1 MKSKTIL
8 TICLLGM
15 FAPCSRAHYRLSENI
30 PTLIMDEGD
39 KLPLQI
45 KKNEDEINNNG
56 EPEPRILIPEV
67 TLQDRAL
74 HFITP
79 CSGCTFRLVQSGNV
93 CYEVEIMGNT
103 LTIPATFTGI
113 YELQII
119 SGDII
124 FYTEVEL

>member
-1 MKSKTIL
+1 MKRNFITFICLISFLTPYIHAYDNSSFL
-8 TICLLGM
+8 TI
-15 FAPCSRAHYRLSENI
+15 NI
-30 PTLIMDEGD
+30 SDGEGE

-45 KKNEDEINNNG
+45 KKDEKENGNG
-56 EPEPRILIPEV
+56 EPDRRTLIPEV
-67 TLQDRAL
+67 TLQGNTL

-103 LTIPATFTGI
+103 LTIPASFTGM
-113 YELQII
+113 YELQIV
-119 SGDII
+119 SGDTI

>member
-8 TICLLGM
+8 TICFLGM

-30 PTLIMDEGD
+30 PTLIIDEGD

-56 EPEPRILIPEV
+56 EPEPRTLIPEV
-67 TLQDRAL
+67 TLEGNTL

-79 CSGCTFRLVQSGNV
+79 CNGCTFRLVQSGNIS
-93 CYEVEIMGNT
+93 YEVEITGNM
-103 LTIPATFTGI
+103 LIIPGTFTGM
-113 YELQII
+113 YELQIV
-119 SGDII
+119 SGDTI

>member
-15 FAPCSRAHYRLSENI
+15 FVPCSRAYYRLSENI
-30 PTLIMDEGD
+30 PTLIMEEEE
-39 KLPLQI
+39 KLPLKI
-45 KKNEDEINNNG
+45 KEVNVNTGG
-56 EPEPRILIPEV
+56 EPDRRTLIPEV
-67 TLQDRAL
+67 TLQGNTL

-79 CSGCTFRLVQSGNV
+79 CNGCTFRLVQDNNIS
-93 CYEVEIMGNT
+93 YEVEIIGGI
-103 LTIPATFTGI
+103 LSIPTAFTGL
-113 YELQII
+113 YELQIV

>member
-8 TICLLGM
+8 AICLLGM
-15 FAPCSRAHYRLSENI
+15 FAPCSRAHYSSCENI
-30 PTLIMDEGD
+30 PTLLVEENE
-39 KLPLQI
+39 KLPLKI
-45 KKNEDEINNNG
+45 KEININTEG
-56 EPEPRILIPEV
+56 EPEPRVLIPEV
-67 TLQDRAL
+67 TLQGNTL

-79 CSGCTFRLVQSGNV
+79 CNGCTFRLVQSGNIS
-93 CYEVEIMGNT
+93 YDVEIIGGI
-103 LTIPATFTGI
+103 LSIPTAFIGL